1 MMQKHDV
8 DITEWIELAAAI
20 SAKSDQR
27 QWNLGLAIS
36 ASGSGSAAE
45 DVSQQ
50 NVNQFSPPRANF
62 AAAGAGLVLQ
72 TQAMLFNLE
81 KLFIKWKDLGR
92 AFAPGRGEATF
103 GVSQNLFQM
112 SGHCHHE
119 LRL

>member
-8 DITEWIELAAAI
+8 NITEWIELAAAI

-50 NVNQFSPPRANF
+50 NVNQFSTPRANF
-62 AAAGAGLVLQ
+62 ATAGAALVLQ
-72 TQAMLFNLE
+72 TQAMLLNIE
-81 KLFIKWKDLGR
+81 KLFINWKDLGR
-92 AFAPGRGEATF
+92 AFAPGRDETTF
-103 GVSQNLFQM
+103 VVSRTLFQM
-112 SGHCHHE
+112 SGYFHPE
-119 LRL
+119 L

>member
-1 MMQKHDV
+1 V
-8 DITEWIELAAAI
+8 IITEWIEFAAAK

-27 QWNLGLAIS
+27 QWKLGLSIPS
-36 ASGSGSAAE
+36 SGSGSAAE

-62 AAAGAGLVLQ
+62 SAAGAGLVLQ

-81 KLFIKWKDLGR
+81 NLFIRWKDLGR
-92 AFAPGRGEATF
+92 AFAPGRGEPTF